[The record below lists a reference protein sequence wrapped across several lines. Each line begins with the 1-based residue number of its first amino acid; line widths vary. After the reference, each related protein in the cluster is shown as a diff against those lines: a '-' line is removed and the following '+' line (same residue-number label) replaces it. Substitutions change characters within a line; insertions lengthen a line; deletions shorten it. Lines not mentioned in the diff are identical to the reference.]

1 MTLEQC
7 TREELLFI
15 INSINPHIETA
26 LPVLLQRV
34 AIDRNCR
41 LRNDAEKFHAIAE
54 CEFNKYLDAVR
65 PYMDGKCLT
74 FIPIAIMDKAK
85 QHYHNYEQAK
95 AREVEAVSNMVV
107 M

>member
-34 AIDRNCR
+34 AVDRNR
-41 LRNDAEKFHAIAE
+41 RMREEVQKLHAIAE
-54 CEFNKYLDAVR
+54 CEFNKYLDTVR
-65 PYMDGKCLT
+65 PYTDGNCLT

-95 AREVEAVSNMVV
+95 AREAEAVANMVV